1 MHEFE
6 NRPTRG
12 ISDCPGCA
20 RQRGVA
26 GRTRD
31 DHPTTMV
38 HGQVMVG
45 WWWSSQVS
53 RRPSAGFC
61 VDPWGYPLARAMRL
75 MWSGRWL
82 KAAATRRHS
91 LCRCPARCARNA
103 GKGMTG
109 GRGWDGGEGRG
120 GLACGLGPGVGD
132 LACARYWGNVRVG
145 GVSAFDVDP
154 PDDRTATPRRRPPA
168 SSAHAQRGRPSARP
182 RGGRPLGADAAIVD
196 GACPPLK
203 PPIFLRR
210 NGNGMRTTVERI
222 LGSRQRRPHGW

>member
-1 MHEFE
+1 MAVAP
-6 NRPTRG
+6 RPLTP
-12 ISDCPGCA
+12 INEPPTSVYSDCPGCA

-145 GVSAFDVDP
+145 GGGTKAALSFW
-154 PDDRTATPRRRPPA
+154 PRRSRA
-168 SSAHAQRGRPSARP
+168 
-182 RGGRPLGADAAIVD
+182 GAFCLAGVTAKSCDRSLSV
-196 GACPPLK
+196 L
-203 PPIFLRR
+203 F
-210 NGNGMRTTVERI
+210 
-222 LGSRQRRPHGW
+222 S